1 MMKTA
6 TQTFTAERFTL
17 TTSRA
22 FSDVIGEIDRAV
34 GHPNVPELLRQMEE
48 ARSAADLERIVGAAL
63 GPSGF
68 MEFARYD
75 FGVVLR
81 KDGTQPARNAL
92 RLVLGNP
99 LIMKEMVQA
108 VPDAGSYA
116 PVTLLIDER
125 DSGVHLAYDQMA
137 SVLAPYG
144 DSHALQVAEDLDRKV
159 DELMHRA
166 AG

>member
-1 MMKTA
+1 MMNSGKTQRLSRLTPLTAALACLDGLAQPVAPRDIELAAAAGRVLAADA
-6 TQTFTAERFTL
+6 TAATPVPATAIALRDGW
-17 TTSRA
+17 A
-22 FSDVIGEIDRAV
+22 VQSDVV
-34 GHPNVPELLRQMEE
+34 H
-48 ARSAADLERIVGAAL
+48 
-63 GPSGF
+63 
-68 MEFARYD
+68 
-75 FGVVLR
+75 
-81 KDGTQPARNAL
+81 
-92 RLVLGNP
+92 
-99 LIMKEMVQA
+99 
-108 VPDAGSYA
+108 DAGSYA